1 MSEYKFHVLEVHTL
15 HVRDFTGEKIIQA
28 LGDIKYLSVSSAC
41 VDSEMQAVIFPV
53 RRILVKALP
62 FMIIFFAGLIL
73 TFMITLYN
81 NYPMAFRIIG
91 PAGLFCG
98 SAGMFESVR
107 KILSERK
114 ILLSLTQDEALN
126 KIAFKCAV
134 KSAPAK
140 YNDNDLSYIPV
151 DEIKSVKSP
160 EELAEKYNLLPAISR
175 KAFELINRK

>member
-15 HVRDFTGEKIIQA
+15 HVRDFNGEKIIQA
-28 LGDIKYLSVSSAC
+28 LGDFKYLSVNSAC

-53 RRILVKALP
+53 KKILVKAFP
-62 FMIIFFAGLIL
+62 FMIIFLAGLIL

-81 NYPMAFRIIG
+81 YPVAFRIIG
-91 PAGLFCG
+91 PVAIFCG
-98 SAGMFESVR
+98 GTGTFDSVR

-140 YNDNDLSYIPV
+140 YKDNDLSYIPV
-151 DEIKSVKSP
+151 DEIKRAESP

-175 KAFELINRK
+175 KAIELVNRE